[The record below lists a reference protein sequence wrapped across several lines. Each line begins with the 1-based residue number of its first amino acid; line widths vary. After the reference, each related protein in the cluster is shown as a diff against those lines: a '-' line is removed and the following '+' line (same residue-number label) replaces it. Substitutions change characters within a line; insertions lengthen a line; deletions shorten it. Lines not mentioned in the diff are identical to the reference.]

1 MITQLIV
8 MNIFSMF
15 LVFLSVRIL
24 HIFIFNNLSLSC
36 VARLIDGP
44 EAKAI
49 IQMFWVEVSEDGV
62 CRLKLGCIH
71 GSNVV
76 TFLLEIF

>member
-1 MITQLIV
+1 
-8 MNIFSMF
+8 MNVFIML

-24 HIFIFNNLSLSC
+24 HIFIFNNLSLSSF
-36 VARLIDGP
+36 ARLIDGL

-49 IQMFWVEVSEDGV
+49 IQVFWVEVSEDGA

-71 GSNVV
+71 GEIACTLNEAL
-76 TFLLEIF
+76 FLSS

>member
-1 MITQLIV
+1 
-8 MNIFSMF
+8 MNILSMF

-49 IQMFWVEVSEDGV
+49 PDV
-62 CRLKLGCIH
+62 LG
-71 GSNVV
+71 GS
-76 TFLLEIF
+76 LRGWSL